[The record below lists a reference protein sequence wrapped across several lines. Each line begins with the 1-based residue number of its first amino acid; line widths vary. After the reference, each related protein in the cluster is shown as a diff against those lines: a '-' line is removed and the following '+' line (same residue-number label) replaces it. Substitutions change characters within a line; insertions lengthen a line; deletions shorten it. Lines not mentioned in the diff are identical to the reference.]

1 MNPCVRYHDKLAAKW
16 TGKYKKRSFLS
27 RANALFSLLDGAD
40 LEGKKWLDAG
50 CGTGTLSR
58 LLSERGC
65 IVHGVD
71 ASPAMVEIAK
81 EMASRNTRSSD
92 MTFEVIETIEELPF
106 PDRFFDGVLCASVI
120 EYLDHPEICLQE
132 FSRVL
137 KKGGLVL
144 VSVPNRFSLYRLVER
159 MFFYLSGKVLNHP
172 YPVYLKFLKHMYS
185 PSEVSQL
192 LNGVGI
198 KAIKS
203 TKAGLGLHG
212 FIDRFTCIA
221 TMLFVLATK
230 KV

>member
-1 MNPCVRYHDKLAAKW
+1 MNPSVKYHDKLAAEW
-16 TGKYKKRSFLS
+16 EGKYKKRSFLS
-27 RANALFSLLDGAD
+27 RANALLSLLNGAD

-58 LLSERGC
+58 LLSEHGC

-81 EMASRNTRSSD
+81 EMASRNIRSSD
-92 MTFEVIETIEELPF
+92 MTFEVIETVEKLPF
-106 PDRFFDGVLCASVI
+106 PDRFFDGVLCSSVI
-120 EYLDHPEICLQE
+120 EYLDYPEVCLQE

-144 VSVPNRFSLYRLVER
+144 VSVPNQHSLYRFVER
-159 MFFYLSGKVLNHP
+159 IFFYFSDRVLNHP
-172 YPVYLKFLKHMYS
+172 YPAYLKFLKHMYS
-185 PSEVSQL
+185 PSEFSRL

-198 KAIKS
+198 NAIRS
-203 TKAGLGLHG
+203 TKAGLGLPG

-230 KV
+230 NT

>member
-1 MNPCVRYHDKLAAKW
+1 MNPCVTYHDQLAAKW
-16 TGKYKKRSFLS
+16 NGKYKKRSFLS

-40 LEGKKWLDAG
+40 LEDKKWLDAG

-81 EMASRNTRSSD
+81 EMAARNIRSSD
-92 MTFEVIETIEELPF
+92 MTFEVIETVEKLPF

-120 EYLDHPEICLQE
+120 EYLDYPEVCLQE
-132 FSRVL
+132 LSRVL

-144 VSVPNRFSLYRLVER
+144 ASVPNRHSLYRFVER
-159 MFFYLSGKVLNHP
+159 MTFYFSDKVSNHP
-172 YPVYLKFLKHMYS
+172 FPEYLKFLKHMYS
-185 PSEVSQL
+185 PSEFSQL

-198 KAIKS
+198 NPIKS
-203 TKAGLGLHG
+203 TKAGLGLPG
-212 FIDRFTCIA
+212 FVDRSTCVA

-230 KV
+230 NT